1 MLPEAKKLILDARNA
16 LGAAMEFGSL
26 HRLDDY
32 LADLM
37 LRSAV
42 ERQLFIA
49 GEALSQLSRV
59 DQSIFDQ
66 IVNAQRI
73 VSFRHLLAHGYAAV
87 DDERVWVILTED
99 APVTYDELGRFIV

>member
-1 MLPEAKKLILDARNA
+1 
-16 LGAAMEFGSL
+16 
-26 HRLDDY
+26 
-32 LADLM
+32 M

-42 ERQLFIA
+42 ERQLYIA

-66 IVNAQRI
+66 IANAQRI

-99 APVTYDELGRFIV
+99 APVTYDELDRFIV